1 MNKDISDVLEY
12 LYEQGKKD
20 LAEAVLRE
28 LKSVHQT
35 NPPIVIHEPLIQDR
49 TSNPKPYTWWSNV

>member
-12 LYEQGKKD
+12 LYEQGKKE

-28 LKSVHQT
+28 LKSGKVVHQT
-35 NPPIVIHEPLIQDR
+35 NPPIVINEPY
-49 TSNPKPYTWWSNV
+49 NPKPYTWWSNV